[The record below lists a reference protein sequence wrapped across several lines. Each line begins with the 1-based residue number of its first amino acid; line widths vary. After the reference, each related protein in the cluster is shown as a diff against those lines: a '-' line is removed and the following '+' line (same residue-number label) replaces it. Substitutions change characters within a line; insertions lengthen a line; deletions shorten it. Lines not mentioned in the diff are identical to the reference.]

1 MFCLKSN
8 FFNHWYFITS
18 YRAYDQNSLPRFTI
32 KGVFITSLIFC
43 YHVIICSSENIAY
56 MQGKKVTAI
65 LYQRQSI
72 MPCMI
77 SFWGL
82 YWILVLNV
90 RRSRRSIS
98 VCQQWWAGP
107 KMELSNICQS
117 GLGGKFMGGKVQ
129 VYRWR
134 GKRRWW
140 SGCFKQS
147 PGPRVGP
154 RHRRSTPHCPSAE
167 VLLEGDHDQRGGA
180 SRCGTHPL
188 PLRGGPGNGGR
199 RWQP

>member
-8 FFNHWYFITS
+8 FFNDWYFITS

-140 SGCFKQS
+140 SRCFKQYQLTPWDVLCCPIKCVAS
-147 PGPRVGP
+147 SQVDFVSLLVGSY
-154 RHRRSTPHCPSAE
+154 RWAE
-167 VLLEGDHDQRGGA
+167 EGALAKLG
-180 SRCGTHPL
+180 
-188 PLRGGPGNGGR
+188 
-199 RWQP
+199 